1 LSIAPIEDSYI
12 EGLAA
17 ASQMREANTGVLVL
31 FLGSSIGNFDPPVA
45 ESFLK
50 AVRRSLRKGDALL
63 LSADLVKPQDKML
76 RAYDDEI
83 GLTAA
88 FNFNMLTRINREL
101 GGTFNLK
108 CFRHEARYNETEQR
122 IEMHIRSLVDQTASV
137 RDFTVSLRRGETIW
151 TESSYKFRPEQIR
164 AMAESAGF
172 MSEIQWIDP
181 EWPFVQILMRVF

>member
-1 LSIAPIEDSYI
+1 
-12 EGLAA
+12 
-17 ASQMREANTGVLVL
+17 
-31 FLGSSIGNFDPPVA
+31 
-45 ESFLK
+45 
-50 AVRRSLRKGDALL
+50 
-63 LSADLVKPQDKML
+63 ML

-101 GGTFNLK
+101 GATFNLK
-108 CFRHEARYNETEQR
+108 GFRHEARYNETEQR

-164 AMAESAGF
+164 AMTESAGF

-181 EWPFVQILMRVF
+181 EWPFVQTLMRVF